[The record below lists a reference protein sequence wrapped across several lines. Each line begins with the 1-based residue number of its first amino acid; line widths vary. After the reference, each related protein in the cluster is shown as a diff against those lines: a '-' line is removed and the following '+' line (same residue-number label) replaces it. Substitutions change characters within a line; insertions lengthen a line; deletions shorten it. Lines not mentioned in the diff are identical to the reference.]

1 MDKST
6 NIKERILQ
14 IADYKKISKEK
25 FFESIGMTYGNFK
38 GKSKQTPINSN
49 AIVEILTIY
58 PDINIEWLMTGR
70 GEIIVNDDKKAEEVN
85 IITPSNEVFLHK
97 NGSSQVPKVVTV
109 DNSGK
114 ENIVLVPVKAAA
126 GYLNGFGDPEFI
138 QSLPTYSIPNIQ
150 NGVFRMFQV
159 NGHSMYPTLHS
170 GAYVVGQFVENW
182 IKDIKDDRV
191 FILVSKN
198 EGIVIK
204 RCLNRI
210 SKYGT
215 IYCKSD
221 NRREYPSFA
230 MAPSEILEVWE
241 FKMALTWELS
251 NPADIYERINDL
263 EAKVN
268 FLESRS
274 K

>member
-1 MDKST
+1 MKEIEAVKNLQDFGDNIGT
-6 NIKERILQ
+6 NKAGISDIK
-14 IADYKKISKEK
+14 ADRKKISVENLINLNEK
-25 FFESIGMTYGNFK
+25 F
-38 GKSKQTPINSN
+38 P
-49 AIVEILTIY
+49 V
-58 PDINIEWLMTGR
+58 INIDWLITGK
-70 GEIIVNDDKKAEEVN
+70 GSMIISYSKKDNSLSHVKEPEPIYNHTPN
-85 IITPSNEVFLHK
+85 I
-97 NGSSQVPKVVTV
+97 VTV